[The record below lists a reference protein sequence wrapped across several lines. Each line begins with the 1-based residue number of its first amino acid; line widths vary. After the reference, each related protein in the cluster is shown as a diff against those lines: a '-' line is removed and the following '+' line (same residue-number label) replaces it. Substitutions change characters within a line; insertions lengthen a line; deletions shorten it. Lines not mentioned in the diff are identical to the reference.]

1 MLKTA
6 PCHLSQTEIHLLW
19 QHSSHPGPVNSASQ
33 RRRRAVKPTRH
44 LARGR
49 GTSTSGP
56 ICMTRPGR
64 RASES
69 STPNTSACKLVCI
82 NPLYRSPRKN
92 AGDPQVVFLT
102 ALWGHFSERG
112 AKKQKR
118 CELLPQR
125 PSSTT
130 ILPGFPQLSA
140 MSTVGRSSWLGKLG
154 FEALILKKGTQIRT
168 LQPNSRTAICHCVC
182 QNQGPSCIGLNDAKR
197 EPAYNQPLER
207 VNVAKPGSAK
217 AATPP
222 PAMSNTGLA
231 THAPLHWSCRAPWCR
246 EGMV

>member
-1 MLKTA
+1 MKEVLVPQIAKQSKRKPHDKVIAVLKTA

-130 ILPGFPQLSA
+130 PSRIPA
-140 MSTVGRSSWLGKLG
+140 
-154 FEALILKKGTQIRT
+154 TQR
-168 LQPNSRTAICHCVC
+168 H
-182 QNQGPSCIGLNDAKR
+182 
-197 EPAYNQPLER
+197 
-207 VNVAKPGSAK
+207 VNCWKVFVVRQTRFRGSD
-217 AATPP
+217 
-222 PAMSNTGLA
+222 S
-231 THAPLHWSCRAPWCR
+231 
-246 EGMV
+246 